1 MRNQNETN
9 IVCSPCLVLAHPH
22 PDEQAVLAR
31 GFRRLGW
38 DVYLANSGTE
48 ARRLARMLAAD
59 MVVLHVDL
67 PEESGW
73 LTCDKLIRE
82 QPSASVILVGDDLT
96 PRNRD
101 LARFVGAS
109 ALVDRTE
116 GMVPLVEELFDS
128 AAPAAS

>member
-1 MRNQNETN
+1 MRNGNETN
-9 IVCSPCLVLAHPH
+9 VVCSPCLVLAHPH
-22 PDEQAVLAR
+22 PNAQAVLAR

-38 DVYLANSGTE
+38 DVYLAHSGPE
-48 ARRLARMLAAD
+48 ARRLARMLTAD

-82 QPSASVILVGDDLT
+82 QPSVSVILVGDDLS
-96 PRNRD
+96 PRHRN
-101 LARFVGAS
+101 LAEFVGAS
-109 ALVDRTE
+109 ALVDRPE
-116 GMVPLVEELFDS
+116 GMVPLVEELLNS

>member
-1 MRNQNETN
+1 MPNRNEMNA
-9 IVCSPCLVLAHPH
+9 VFSPCLVLAHPH
-22 PDEQAVLAR
+22 AGPQGVLAR

-38 DVYLANSGTE
+38 DVYLARSGPE

-59 MVVLHVDL
+59 IVILHVDL

-82 QPSASVILVGDDLT
+82 QPLASVILISDDLS
-96 PRNRD
+96 PRNQE
-101 LARFVGAS
+101 LAGFVGAS
-109 ALVDRTE
+109 ALVDRARN
-116 GMVPLVEELFDS
+116 MVPLVEELLDS

>member
-1 MRNQNETN
+1 MRNGNDTN
-9 IVCSPCLVLAHPH
+9 VVCSPCLVLAHPH
-22 PDEQAVLAR
+22 PNAQAVLAR

-38 DVYLANSGTE
+38 DVYLAHSGPE
-48 ARRLARMLAAD
+48 ARRLARMLTAD

-82 QPSASVILVGDDLT
+82 QPSVSVILVGDDLS
-96 PRNRD
+96 PRHRN
-101 LARFVGAS
+101 LAEFVGAS
-109 ALVDRTE
+109 ALVDRPE
-116 GMVPLVEELFDS
+116 GMVPLVEELLNS

>member
-1 MRNQNETN
+1 MRNEKETN
-9 IVCSPCLVLAHPH
+9 DVCSPCLVLAHPY
-22 PDEQAVLAR
+22 PDSQAMLAL

-38 DVYLANSGTE
+38 DVYLAERGSE

-82 QPSASVILVGDDLT
+82 QPAVSVILVGDDLS

-101 LARFVGAS
+101 LANFVGAS
-109 ALVDRTE
+109 AFVDRAE
-116 GMVPLVEELFDS
+116 EMVPLVEELLDS
-128 AAPAAS
+128 AVPTAN